1 MKAARQQQFVNAVT
15 EALSKMLGAD
25 VQVQIIPLDMPSPA
39 KQSDVQG
46 LTEANRALHQQAQ
59 AKQAEQTE
67 ATIGT
72 ASEARDR
79 VLVGYMVFN
88 DGQPVIES
96 LHEHRECLEESVKRA
111 LDTHRALMQV
121 AVLLGRKV
129 EKTPSLDIRAVYA
142 E

>member
-25 VQVQIIPLDMPSPA
+25 VQVQIIPLDDFPPSPA

-59 AKQAEQTE
+59 AKQAEQT
-67 ATIGT
+67 GT

-121 AVLLGRKV
+121 AVLLGCET